1 MWVALEAVLVSILRI
16 FLFKTDVMIQE
27 TDSRCIFA
35 STKNITMKTEKEMIY
50 VSPMVFVLEIQSE
63 GVLCSSN
70 ESVPPVDG
78 EW

>member
-1 MWVALEAVLVSILRI
+1 
-16 FLFKTDVMIQE
+16 MIQE

-70 ESVPPVDG
+70 ESVPPVEG

>member
-1 MWVALEAVLVSILRI
+1 MI

>member
-1 MWVALEAVLVSILRI
+1 MI
-16 FLFKTDVMIQE
+16 FLFKTDVMIQD

>member
-1 MWVALEAVLVSILRI
+1 MI

-50 VSPMVFVLEIQSE
+50 VSPMVYVLEIQSE

>member
-1 MWVALEAVLVSILRI
+1 MF

>member
-1 MWVALEAVLVSILRI
+1 MI
-16 FLFKTDVMIQE
+16 FLFKTDIMIQE

>member
-1 MWVALEAVLVSILRI
+1 
-16 FLFKTDVMIQE
+16 MIQD

>member
-1 MWVALEAVLVSILRI
+1 MI

-35 STKNITMKTEKEMIY
+35 FTKNITMKTEKEMIY